1 MRASTETPLNVLGD
15 ALSKRDGA
23 SVSRSIAAAA
33 ATRRAS
39 GAFLAHRQEMLSL
52 LAANRMDEALELLRS
67 FRALGGTIDD
77 RLASSLL
84 FACRRNAAPAT
95 VESIFSLCLA
105 DAAAVLNNPRSAK
118 FGYIDAAALCENYM
132 VALAAA
138 TRTTMRAIHTAV
150 GDAARAAAAATTAA
164 AAAAAA
170 AADGAPA
177 TAAAAA
183 TAAQSAS
190 AAAAAVAAQRAAH
203 ERAAQFAL
211 AEAERVV
218 GAVWPTR
225 VGAAPSSALFG
236 AAMAVAAAAGGRR
249 SSTSTSGSSGSA
261 GAAAVA
267 FWNRHVEGG
276 VVPPVG
282 AYGHLLDVL
291 CDGGDVRA
299 VCDVVA
305 EVAARASAGDGAPAV
320 GVVVPRVLRLLAAS
334 ALPRLA
340 RGSGYVAG
348 GSGGSARTHSART
361 HTPAVGVGVGGVGSV
376 GGAGVG
382 AGSPGGAAG
391 AALLALSR
399 LLAGVAEEVEAAA
412 ACGRA
417 PQAAPVAVID
427 AVYALLVAERA
438 RPTGCSC
445 RGRK

>member
-1 MRASTETPLNVLGD
+1 
-15 ALSKRDGA
+15 
-23 SVSRSIAAAA
+23 
-33 ATRRAS
+33 
-39 GAFLAHRQEMLSL
+39 MLSL

-340 RGSGYVAG
+340 RGSGYQCTHTHT
-348 GSGGSARTHSART
+348 GSGCGCGWR
-361 HTPAVGVGVGGVGSV
+361 GECWGGW
-376 GGAGVG
+376 GGCGE
-382 AGSPGGAAG
+382 SRRRRRGGAAG
-391 AALLALSR
+391 AVAPAGRCGRRGRGGGSVRPRAAGRAGGSDRRRVRAAGGGARAPDRLLLSR
-399 LLAGVAEEVEAAA
+399 AEVMSGAAQGV
-412 ACGRA
+412 
-417 PQAAPVAVID
+417 
-427 AVYALLVAERA
+427 
-438 RPTGCSC
+438 GCVL
-445 RGRK
+445 